1 MHERLLYLFDQYYRK
16 TISPEE
22 KEELFALMADPSL
35 EEPLKTLI
43 LESYSR
49 EEKDVMPAAA
59 SDAVLRAI
67 LGTPTTVRR
76 SFPLRRMIAIAA
88 AVAVLLT
95 IGAWWL
101 WRPHPA
107 VPVIAKKS
115 APAVRPEKDTEVATL
130 TLADGRHIPLDSLMN
145 GEVATDGG
153 ADIAFKDG
161 QLSYNRAGKEADPNA
176 FNVIH
181 TPRGKQ
187 FHVVLADGTRVWL
200 NAATTLRY
208 PAMFSAKE
216 RVVEVTGEAYFEAA
230 QQATAPFR
238 VVVPG
243 QATIQVLGT
252 HFNVNAYPEAGSVK
266 TTLLH
271 GAVRVAATAAPDAPV
286 VLSPGQQARVR
297 DARNI
302 VVAKVDTDHV
312 MAWKNGIFNFEGVA
326 LKEVMDELS
335 RWYNVEV
342 VYEKGIPDI
351 HFFGELSRSL
361 PLTDVV
367 KALEDS
373 KVHIRME
380 GAGRMVVLP

>member
-1 MHERLLYLFDQYYRK
+1 MHERLLYLFDRHYRK
-16 TISPEE
+16 AISPEE
-22 KEELFALMADPSL
+22 KEELFTLMTDPSL
-35 EEPLKTLI
+35 EEPLKALI

-49 EEKDVMPAAA
+49 GEKDVMPAAA

-76 SFPLRRMIAIAA
+76 SFPLRRVLAVAA
-88 AVAVLLT
+88 AVAALLAVGT
-95 IGAWWL
+95 WWL
-101 WRPHPA
+101 WPHPVA
-107 VPVIAKKS
+107 PLVADKS
-115 APAVRPEKDTEVATL
+115 APTVKPVKDTDVAML
-130 TLADGRHIPLDSLMN
+130 TLADGRRIPLDSLMN
-145 GEVATDGG
+145 GDVATDGG

-161 QLSYNRAGKEADPNA
+161 QLSYNPAGKHADANA

-208 PAMFSAKE
+208 PAVFSGGE
-216 RVVEVTGEAYFEAA
+216 RMVEVTGEAYFEAA
-230 QQATAPFR
+230 QQAAAPFR

-252 HFNVNAYPEAGSVK
+252 HFNVNAYPEGSSVK

-271 GAVRVAATAAPDAPV
+271 GAVRVASAAAPDAPV
-286 VLSPGQQARVR
+286 VLRPGQQARVQDDR
-297 DARNI
+297 KI
-302 VVAKVDTDHV
+302 VVTSVNTEGV
-312 MAWKNGIFNFEGVA
+312 MAWRNGIFNFDGVA
-326 LKEVMDELS
+326 LRDVMGELS
-335 RWYNVEV
+335 RWYDVEV
-342 VYEKGIPDI
+342 VYEKGVPDI
-351 HFFGELSRSL
+351 RFFGELSRSL
-361 PLTDVV
+361 PLTDVI

-380 GAGRMVVLP
+380 GNRRLVVLP